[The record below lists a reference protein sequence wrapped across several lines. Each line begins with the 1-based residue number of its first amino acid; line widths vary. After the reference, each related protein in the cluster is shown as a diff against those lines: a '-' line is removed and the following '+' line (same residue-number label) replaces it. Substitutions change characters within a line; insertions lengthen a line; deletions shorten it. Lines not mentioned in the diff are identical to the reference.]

1 MGGWRTAPLG
11 ELVAMVGGG
20 TPTRST
26 PAFYGGPFP
35 WVTPKDMKSW
45 EVCKSQVNITQAGL
59 DNSAARLVPAN
70 SVLVVVRSGILK
82 HTLPVAVNRLPVAI
96 NQDMKALLC
105 GEHLDAGFLARF
117 IKAQSPIILQWVRA
131 TTADN
136 FPVDKLKRLVVPLP
150 PLPEQRRI
158 AAVLDRAEALQIK
171 RRAALAQLDTLTQSI
186 FLDMFGDPAANP
198 KGWRLRALEE
208 VAETTS
214 GGTPNRAVAEYF
226 GGDIPWVKSG
236 ELHQGVV
243 TATEE
248 SLTERGLAESSAKLV
263 PPGTV
268 LVAMYGATV
277 GVIGVLGVRAATN
290 QAICSIQPMDGLNA
304 GYLVH
309 LLRRLSPTLLA
320 KRVGGA
326 QPNLS
331 QELLRKMRVPVPP
344 EEIQRDFA
352 GRISTVEK
360 LKTPYDASLSQ
371 LDALFASL
379 QYRAFRGEL

>member
-105 GEHLDAGFLARF
+105 GEHLDADFLARF

-186 FLDMFGDPAANP
+186 FLDMFGEPAANP

-248 SLTERGLAESSAKLV
+248 SLTERGLAESSAKLM

-277 GVIGVLGVRAATN
+277 GTIAVLGIRAATN
-290 QAICSIQPMDGLNA
+290 QAICSIQPMGGLNV

-331 QELLRKMRVPVPP
+331 QELLRKMTVPVPP

-360 LKTPYDASLSQ
+360 LKTPYDASVSQ
-371 LDALFASL
+371 VDALFASL
-379 QYRAFRGEL
+379 QYRAFREEL